1 MKKSEMVAFIK
12 SNRKKVSK
20 NLRDMVNYT
29 VKMYEDSPKSVTVQD
44 LRSLVKDIQTELAIV
59 APQATSASVKKEA
72 TPKKKDAAKKTVEKS
87 EKTSKKG
94 KKSSKKAD
102 DEEKPKKKETPKK
115 ESKKSEAPVEEEEKP
130 KKKGGK
136 KAKKKFESG
145 VEPQNTVGEAF
156 NLAEAFKDEIET
168 PLGII
173 KKDDSIKN
181 IKDVAKILEAGEKE
195 VMCAVYWTERHL
207 AQFPYTSIEG
217 IAQPESFDNDLD
229 LVSIIF
235 VAPDNSLMIG
245 VSSYTFVPYV
255 FSKVSMKQTKGIR
268 YNAGA
273 EFNVYTLDAEGD
285 AE

>member
-1 MKKSEMVAFIK
+1 MKKSEMVAFVK

-29 VKMYEDSPKSVTVQD
+29 LKMYEDSPKSVTVQD
-44 LRSLVKDIQTELAIV
+44 LRSLVKDIQTELAIE

-72 TPKKKDAAKKTVEKS
+72 TPKKKEASEKKTVEKS
-87 EKTSKKG
+87 EKTSEKG

-102 DEEKPKKKETPKK
+102 EEKPKKKK
-115 ESKKSEAPVEEEEKP
+115 ESKKSETPAETEEKP
-130 KKKGGK
+130 KKKGK
-136 KAKKKFESG
+136 KAKKFESG
-145 VEPQNTVGEAF
+145 VEAQNTKGEAF
-156 NLAEAFKDEIET
+156 DLAEVFLDEIKT
-168 PLGII
+168 PLGTI
-173 KKDDSIKN
+173 KKDDSIKS

-207 AQFPYTSIEG
+207 KQFPYANG
-217 IAQPESFDNDLD
+217 LVPQPESFENDLD

-245 VSSYTFVPYV
+245 VSAYTFAPQT
-255 FSKVSMKQTKGIR
+255 FLKVDMKQKDGLR

-273 EFNVYTLDAEGD
+273 EFNVYTLDAES
-285 AE
+285 ETE